1 MSHECVSRAQTESA
15 PGVKQDGRYVAECE
29 KDFLGGC
36 VLVPEDFSRGT
47 MAEPEARTS
56 TRKVASPSQLV
67 DIFHYASKSDG
78 IMIAVACACKVGYG
92 VLGKP
97 LP

>member
-1 MSHECVSRAQTESA
+1 M
-15 PGVKQDGRYVAECE
+15 
-29 KDFLGGC
+29 
-36 VLVPEDFSRGT
+36 LVQP
-47 MAEPEARTS
+47 
-56 TRKVASPSQLV
+56 KCNQLV
-67 DIFHYASKSDG
+67 DIFHYATKSDG